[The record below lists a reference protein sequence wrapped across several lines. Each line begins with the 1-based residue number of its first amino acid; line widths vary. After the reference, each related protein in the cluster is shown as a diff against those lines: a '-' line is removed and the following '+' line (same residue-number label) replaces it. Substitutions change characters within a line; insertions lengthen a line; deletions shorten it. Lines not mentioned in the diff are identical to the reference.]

1 MEERDV
7 VIITG
12 SSGNIGTATIH
23 RLAAQY
29 RMAGFDEPGPPY
41 PAKPADCVEV
51 DMESRESIEA
61 GLKSVREKFG
71 NRIASVI
78 HLAGY
83 YSFTGEPSPKY
94 YTVNVLGTQYLLDAL
109 QAFDVEQF
117 VFASTMLVY
126 KPTAPGRPIDEDW
139 PLEPAW
145 DYPKS
150 KIETEAIIASHHR
163 KIPYVNLR
171 LAGVYDEDC
180 RVPSI
185 ANQIQLIRER
195 QLISHVFPGDITHG
209 QAFVHRDD
217 LVDAF
222 ARAVERRGQ
231 LPDALTVLI
240 GEPQTASY
248 DAMQRELGR
257 LLHGEEW
264 ETREIPKA
272 VAKTGAWLEEVAL
285 PKDKEPFIKPWM
297 IDRADDHYELDISR
311 ARTLLGWEPEHRL
324 IDTLPEMVR
333 RLKADPVGWYR
344 KNKLSLPD
352 DLQQQA
358 TQPQPAT
365 DRIDGQPE
373 KQGKGAHHEDQKQPE
388 KGSDKTPP
396 DAQSAPMQH
405 GAMPMDTGSHDDQ
418 KMLVDEHLST
428 LWPHFV
434 NLMLGLWLITGP
446 FALGYLSTHAPDPA
460 IVQVMLDRG
469 LPSPESRNLLM
480 TWSDVI
486 SGALIAIFSLLSISP
501 RRRFAWAQWANATMG
516 FWLLLA
522 PLVFWTPLP
531 IAYNNDTLVGA
542 LVIAFSVLVPMMPG
556 MSMEGMMGKPD
567 VPPGWNYCPSTWLQ
581 RMPIAAMGL
590 VGFLISRYLTA
601 YQLGHIDQAWDPFFG
616 PGTMTII
623 TSDMSKAWPIP
634 DAGLGGIA
642 YMIEILMAVMGDK
655 RRWRTM
661 PWMVLMFGILVV
673 PLGGVSIFFIIIQPI
688 VIGTWCTLCL
698 VAALAMVIMI
708 PYSLDELVAMG
719 QFMLDAR
726 RKDKPFWRTFWM
738 GGAMDGGSEDQS
750 KEFRGNYRDMIAEMV
765 DGVTLPWTLLAST
778 VLGVWL
784 MFTRLIFGSSGAMAD
799 SDHLVGA
806 LVVTFSVMA
815 MAEVGRPVRFINAA
829 FGLWLLA
836 APWLLDGVSS
846 GAAVWNSMLAGIML
860 VALALPR
867 GAIKNAYAGWDRVL
881 V

>member
-1 MEERDV
+1 MDQRDV

-12 SSGNIGTATIH
+12 SSGNIGTAVIH
-23 RLAAQY
+23 RLAVQY
-29 RMAGFDEPGPPY
+29 RIAGFDDPGPPY
-41 PAKPADCVEV
+41 PARPAHCVAV
-51 DMESRESIEA
+51 DMESQTSIEA
-61 GLKSVREKFG
+61 GLKSVRQKFG

-94 YTVNVLGTQYLLDAL
+94 YTVNVLGTRHLLDAL
-109 QAFDVEQF
+109 QEFDVEQF

-126 KPTAPGRPIDEDW
+126 KPTELSRAINEDW
-139 PLEPAW
+139 PLEPTW

-150 KIETEAIIASHHR
+150 KVETETVIAEHHR

-171 LAGVYDEDC
+171 LAGVYNEDC
-180 RVPSI
+180 GVPSI
-185 ANQIQLIRER
+185 ANQIQLLHER

-217 LVDAF
+217 LVDVF
-222 ARAVERRGQ
+222 ARIIERRRQ
-231 LPDALTVLI
+231 LPAEMTFLI

-248 DAMQRELGR
+248 AAMQRELGR

-285 PKDKEPFIKPWM
+285 PEDKEPFIKPWM
-297 IDRADDHYELDISR
+297 IDRADDHYELDIGR
-311 ARTLLGWEPEHRL
+311 ARALLGWKPEHRL

-333 RLKADPVGWYR
+333 RLKADPVVWYR
-344 KNKLSLPD
+344 KNKLRLPD
-352 DLQQQA
+352 DLQTQA
-358 TQPQPAT
+358 TSPPSAGGRHDSHSKKPGNGE
-365 DRIDGQPE
+365 DRAAPE
-373 KQGKGAHHEDQKQPE
+373 RPCRD
-388 KGSDKTPP
+388 SSKTNSE
-396 DAQSAPMQH
+396 AQHSHMQH
-405 GAMPMDTGSHDDQ
+405 GAMSMDMGSHDDQ

-446 FALGYLSTHAPDPA
+446 FALGYLSTHTPDPGTMR
-460 IVQVMLDRG
+460 VMLDRG
-469 LPSPESRNLLM
+469 LPAPEMRNLLM

-486 SGALIAIFSLLSISP
+486 SGVLIVIFSLLSISP
-501 RRRFAWAQWANATMG
+501 QRRFAWAQWANATVG

-522 PLVFWTPLP
+522 PLIFWTPLP

-567 VPPGWNYCPSTWLQ
+567 IPPGWNYCPSTWLQ

-590 VGFLISRYLTA
+590 IGFLISRYLTA

-634 DAGLGGIA
+634 DAGLGGVA
-642 YMIEILMAVMGDK
+642 YIIEILMAVMGDK

-719 QFMLDAR
+719 QFVLDAK
-726 RKDKPFWRTFWM
+726 RKGKPLWRVFWM
-738 GGAMDGGSEDQS
+738 GDAMDGGSDDKA
-750 KEFRGNYRDMIAEMV
+750 KEFRGSYAEMIAEMV
-765 DGVTLPWTLLAST
+765 NGVTLPWTLLVST

-784 MFTRLIFGSSGAMAD
+784 MLTRLVFDTSGAMAN

-815 MAEVGRPVRFINAA
+815 MAEVGRPVRFINVA
-829 FGLWLLA
+829 FGLWLIG
-836 APWLLDGVSS
+836 APWLLDGVASN
-846 GAAVWNSMLAGIML
+846 AAVWNSGLTGIVL

-867 GAIKNAYAGWDRVL
+867 GMIRNAYAGWDHYL

>member
-1 MEERDV
+1 MEEPDV

-12 SSGNIGTATIH
+12 SSGNIGTAAIH
-23 RLAAQY
+23 RLAARY
-29 RMAGFDEPGPPY
+29 RIVGFDDPGPPY
-41 PAKPADCVEV
+41 PARPAHCVAV
-51 DMESRESIEA
+51 DMESQASIEA
-61 GLKSVREKFG
+61 GLKSVRQKLG

-83 YSFTGEPSPKY
+83 YSFTGEPSSKY
-94 YTVNVLGTQYLLDAL
+94 YTVNVLGTLHLLDAL
-109 QAFDVEQF
+109 QEFEVEQF

-126 KPTAPGRPIDEDW
+126 KPTEPGRPINEDW

-145 DYPKS
+145 DYPQS
-150 KIETEAIIASHHR
+150 KVETEAAIAAHHR
-163 KIPYVNLR
+163 KIPYVSLR
-171 LAGVYDEDC
+171 LAGVYNEDC

-185 ANQIQLIRER
+185 ATQIQRIHER
-195 QLISHVFPGDITHG
+195 QLISHVFPGDVTHG

-217 LVDAF
+217 LVEAF
-222 ARAVERRGQ
+222 ARVVERRRQ
-231 LPDALTVLI
+231 LPPELTLLI
-240 GEPQTASY
+240 GEPQTVSY
-248 DAMQRELGR
+248 AVMQRELGR

-272 VAKTGAWLEEVAL
+272 VAKTGAWLGELAL
-285 PKDKEPFIKPWM
+285 PEDQEPFIKPWM
-297 IDRADDHYELDISR
+297 IDRADDHYEMDIGR
-311 ARTLLGWEPEHRL
+311 ARTLLGWEPERRL

-333 RLKADPVGWYR
+333 RLKVDPVAWYR
-344 KNKLSLPD
+344 INKLRLPD
-352 DLQQQA
+352 EL
-358 TQPQPAT
+358 
-365 DRIDGQPE
+365 
-373 KQGKGAHHEDQKQPE
+373 QKQAASAKSAAGWHDGHPE
-388 KGSDKTPP
+388 NPHSD
-396 DAQSAPMQH
+396 MQH
-405 GAMPMDTGSHDDQ
+405 NEMSMNRGSHDDQ
-418 KMLVDEHLST
+418 KMLVDEHLAT
-428 LWPHFV
+428 LWPHFL

-446 FALGYLSTHAPDPA
+446 FALGYLSTHTPDPGTMR
-460 IVQVMLDRG
+460 VMLDRG
-469 LPSPESRNLLM
+469 LPSPETRNLLM

-486 SGALIAIFSLLSISP
+486 SGVFIVIFSLLSISP
-501 RRRFAWAQWANATMG
+501 KRRFAWAQWANATVG

-567 VPPGWNYCPSTWLQ
+567 IPPGWNYCPSTWMQ

-590 VGFLISRYLTA
+590 IGFLVSRYLTA

-616 PGTMTII
+616 SGTMTII
-623 TSDMSKAWPIP
+623 TSEMSKAWPIP
-634 DAGLGGIA
+634 DAGLGGVA
-642 YMIEILMAVMGDK
+642 YMVEILMAVMGDK

-673 PLGGVSIFFIIIQPI
+673 PLGGVSIFFIIIQP
-688 VIGTWCTLCL
+688 VAIGTWCTLCL

-719 QFMLDAR
+719 QFVLDAK
-726 RKDKPFWRTFWM
+726 RKGKPLWRVFWM
-738 GGAMDGGSEDQS
+738 GDAMDGGSEDKA
-750 KEFRGNYRDMIAEMV
+750 KEFRGSYAEMIAEMI
-765 DGVTLPWTLLAST
+765 DGVTLPWSLLVST

-784 MFTRLIFGSSGAMAD
+784 MFTRLVFGTSGQMAN

-815 MAEVGRPVRFINAA
+815 MAEVGRPVRFINVA
-829 FGLWLLA
+829 FGLWLLG
-836 APWLLDGVSS
+836 APWLLDGVASNT
-846 GAAVWNSMLAGIML
+846 ALWNSMLTGIVL
-860 VALALPR
+860 IALALPR
-867 GAIKNAYAGWDRVL
+867 GTIKNAYAGWDRYL